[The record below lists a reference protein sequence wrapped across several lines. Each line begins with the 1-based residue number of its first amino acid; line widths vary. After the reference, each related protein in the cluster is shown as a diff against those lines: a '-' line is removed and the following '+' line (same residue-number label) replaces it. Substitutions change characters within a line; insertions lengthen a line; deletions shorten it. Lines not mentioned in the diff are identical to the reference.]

1 MCQYTLS
8 KPASVQTLAFTHM
21 YGIKNFQVCFNTT
34 VHCVHRYARRS
45 FAGVHVGIFNG
56 VHAVEYLCLNG
67 LLCGQKLCNTSNYSG
82 NT

>member
-1 MCQYTLS
+1 MFFLLLFLYYCPLS
-8 KPASVQTLAFTHM
+8 P
-21 YGIKNFQVCFNTT
+21 VCTS
-34 VHCVHRYARRS
+34 S

-82 NT
+82 NTYLCMSKLKYEQT